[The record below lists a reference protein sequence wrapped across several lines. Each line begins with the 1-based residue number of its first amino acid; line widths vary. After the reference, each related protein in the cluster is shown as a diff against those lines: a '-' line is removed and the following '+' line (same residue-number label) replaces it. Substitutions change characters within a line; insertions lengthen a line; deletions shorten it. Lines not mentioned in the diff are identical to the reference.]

1 MKLKV
6 REKGRRA
13 LWLYVPNWLMLK
25 ILKRRLPGAALD
37 DRRVKKLL
45 RRYRGMTVLEVNEQG
60 GDYVEIRL

>member
-45 RRYRGMTVLEVNEQG
+45 RQYRGMTILEVSERS
-60 GDYVEIRL
+60 GDYVKIQL